1 MKKILI
7 ILLMILSISLVACS
21 DKYEKIYNLDNEI
34 EIVEVLSEEEV
45 KAYFEECR
53 RVLETIDYITYEGT
67 YYDKSNY
74 VDSDGDSIKEYK
86 EIRKGKFQRN
96 SEIQFMFEYYKA
108 KITEKDETK
117 VVSDYKTYGK
127 DGKLYQDNSY
137 GERFYTCR
145 QYRVTNPMGY
155 FGNNK
160 FFAGSFNMG
169 YSSGFTYGIDERGNL
184 ICQKNYKWIDDL
196 DSISIYVYS
205 DYKLLYAEW
214 RMLRDDQIVYLY
226 KDTFSYNWFMPVVEN
241 FDDYEHSSYCMSSDH
256 DMK

>member
-96 SEIQFMFEYYKA
+96 SKIQFMFEYYKA
-108 KITEKDETK
+108 RTTEEDEIK
-117 VVSDYKTYGK
+117 VESDYKTYAK
-127 DGKLYQDNSY
+127 DGNLYRNFKDGTKNYVFRVYSEIKPMEYFVY
-137 GERFYTCR
+137 GL
-145 QYRVTNPMGY
+145 
-155 FGNNK
+155 
-160 FFAGSFNMG
+160 FFQNLNME
-169 YSSGFTYGIDERGNL
+169 YSSGFTYGIDERGNF
-184 ICQKNYKWIDDL
+184 ICQQKWKRNDKQ
-196 DSISIYVYS
+196 DSISIYVYN
-205 DYKLLYAEW
+205 DYKLVYREKRLLE
-214 RMLRDDQIVYLY
+214 DDKIVYLY
-226 KDTFSYNWFMPVVEN
+226 KEAFSYNWFMPVVKN
-241 FDDYEHSSYCMSSDH
+241 FDDYERYYLPWD
-256 DMK
+256 